1 MAKFFQRYPFLIL
14 IIPLGLIFYFVYVGL
29 GWNIVVS
36 LSRWTGL
43 RVDYSFNGFG
53 NYIRMSQDPVF
64 WLSLK
69 NTFLLFLIIP
79 ICILLGL
86 FQALLLDWNLREQQ
100 FLEHLLAAFCTVLCS
115 DRNVV
120 GLDVQ
125 PGQRDH

>member
-69 NTFLLFLIIP
+69 T
-79 ICILLGL
+79 
-86 FQALLLDWNLREQQ
+86 
-100 FLEHLLAAFCTVLCS
+100 HSCS
-115 DRNVV
+115 F
-120 GLDVQ
+120 
-125 PGQRDH
+125 